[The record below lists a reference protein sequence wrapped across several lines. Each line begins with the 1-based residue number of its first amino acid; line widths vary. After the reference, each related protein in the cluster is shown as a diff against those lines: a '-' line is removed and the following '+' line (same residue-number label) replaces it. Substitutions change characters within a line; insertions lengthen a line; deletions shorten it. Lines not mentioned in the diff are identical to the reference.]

1 MSTTFRMMR
10 RAAVVAACA
19 TAAFA
24 AATTQASAA
33 FFQFSLAPGGYSSC
47 DGYTLCVYEH
57 TDFNG
62 WYGFGQGDGQ
72 YQLGTSG
79 DRLNNKI
86 SSIVN
91 NSSQT
96 YCFFDGNNFDGA
108 KFQVGFGKI
117 YPNLNTAGFG
127 DRIGSW
133 RPGKC

>member
-1 MSTTFRMMR
+1 MSNIFKKMGRVT
-10 RAAVVAACA
+10 VVAACA
-19 TAAFA
+19 TAAIA
-24 AATTQASAA
+24 AATTEASAA
-33 FFQFSLAPGGYSSC
+33 WWQFSNAPGGISSC

-62 WYGFGQGDGQ
+62 WYGFGSGDGA
-72 YQLGTSG
+72 LKLATSG

-96 YCFFDGNNFDGA
+96 YCFFDGNNYDGA
-108 KFQVGFGKI
+108 KFQVGFGRI
-117 YPNLNTAGFG
+117 FPNLNTAGFG